1 MPVVILSPVVIGVIP
16 IDLLLAVRHGV
27 LRAALQELEPVLKRE
42 SQVLAEVFAGLSPV
56 DHAATDLEEIPQ

>member
-1 MPVVILSPVVIGVIP
+1 MVILSPVVIGVIP

-42 SQVLAEVFAGLSPV
+42 SQVLAEVFAGLPSV